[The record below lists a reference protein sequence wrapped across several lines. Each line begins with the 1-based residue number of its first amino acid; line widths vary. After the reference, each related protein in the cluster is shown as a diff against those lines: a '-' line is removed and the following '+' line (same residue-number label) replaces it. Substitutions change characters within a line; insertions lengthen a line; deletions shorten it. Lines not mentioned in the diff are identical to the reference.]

1 MSKNRPK
8 NLSSFPEKPKP
19 KVQYRSTSSFPG
31 MKNDPKKTETNR
43 PGKTKTNP
51 TKAETNPTKVLSL
64 PKTTHILE
72 DR

>member
-31 MKNDPKKTETNR
+31 NESEPILEKPTLEEPK
-43 PGKTKTNP
+43 PDP
-51 TKAETNPTKVLSL
+51 TKA
-64 PKTTHILE
+64 ILTE
-72 DR
+72 NQPYP